1 MAQFKL
7 SHVMAGFVLFA
18 VLVGTMVVSYGGLS
32 EEYGF
37 TRNDTRSGY
46 DVMQKLDNMNIV
58 SGINST
64 TTGITTTFE
73 PNNPLDI
80 IGGLMAIGIGFMQ
93 SVVGVLT
100 FPAEIISIVGD
111 FYYIP
116 SALTGAVVV
125 IFYVYLTFVIINVL
139 TKGDN

>member
-1 MAQFKL
+1 M
-7 SHVMAGFVLFA
+7 VGFVLFA
-18 VLVGTMVVSYGGLS
+18 VLVGAMVVSYGGLS

-37 TRNDTRSGY
+37 TRNDTRGGL
-46 DVMQKLDNMNIV
+46 DVMQRLDNMNIV

-64 TTGITTTFE
+64 TNGITTTFE

-100 FPAEIISIVGD
+100 FPAEIISIISD
-111 FYYIP
+111 FYYLPTAI
-116 SALTGAVVV
+116 SGALVV
-125 IFYVYLTFVIINVL
+125 IFYVYVAFVIINVL